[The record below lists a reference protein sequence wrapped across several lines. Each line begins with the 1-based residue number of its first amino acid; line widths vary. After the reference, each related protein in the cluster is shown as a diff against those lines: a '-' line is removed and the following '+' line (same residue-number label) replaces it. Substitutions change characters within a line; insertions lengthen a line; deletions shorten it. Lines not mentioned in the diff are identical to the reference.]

1 MHRNEHVT
9 LDERRINMKDR
20 KIFKLLMLCTVLTLG
35 LCLASSWA
43 MAATPC
49 TDPNGHVWKYWGDGR
64 YLLAECENCKRSASL
79 VLSEKDKV
87 YDGNPANDCVSV
99 NDAMYKWWAEL
110 EYSPEICYYKG
121 STQLTSAPVDV
132 GTYSAKIS
140 AGSGP
145 LEQTASVYFNIL
157 PKSIPIP
164 VLEATALKYDG
175 IKHNLS
181 SLIKNL
187 DDNYVNVYVND
198 TTSDEY
204 MDVGGYIVKFTL
216 KDPVNTTW
224 TDGSKDAIRYHF
236 YVQTVPLIIQAT
248 SRNATVGDNA
258 PDFSNPQK
266 DTDYKI
272 EEGSSA
278 ATQDLQNGRLQISL
292 DASFPV
298 SDNKLSKDGTY
309 TISPEI
315 SGSATKN
322 YTFYAD
328 DGTLTVAAPNTPTVR
343 IPTPPKT
350 YFTYN
355 GREVEFMATPSR
367 YAGYK
372 VVDGSSLWATNAG
385 KYRVELALTDAN
397 TKWSDGTKE
406 NKVFNWEIL
415 PETLIIQVYDKNATV
430 GGLAPD
436 ISKPVENTDYTFTC
450 SPRTNDL
457 DKITVK
463 LSYQG
468 LDPSMN
474 IENPGTY
481 KIQATVEGEPIDAE
495 NYNVYVAPGKLNV
508 VSGSAPVPAYIQIP
522 VPNTNAFAY
531 NGNEQTFMTIASDAG
546 YTASAGSTLKAT
558 DAGTY
563 NVTLQLKDKTN
574 TTWSDGTT
582 KDKEYTFE
590 ILPASLIVQ
599 VKNKSATV
607 GELPP
612 DLTNAQ
618 DGNDYIFLQRPV
630 SSDLG
635 KITASL
641 EYPDPNL
648 ANGRQIT
655 LAGNYEISATIQGAR
670 ATNYKCIVV
679 PGTLAVQAAG
689 DPGNVLIP
697 VLTNTNFLYDGTE
710 KTFMTVA
717 SDAGY
722 TVAAGSTLKATDVG
736 TYQVTLQLKDQT
748 NTTWSDGTTK
758 DKVYTFEIWKAPLFV
773 QVKNKITSVGDT
785 APDLKSAAE
794 GTDYTFLK
802 LPASGDTIT
811 VSLSYASTPDMS
823 QAGTTAIK
831 ATVSGEDADN
841 YEIVTAD
848 GMLVVQAAGAP
859 GTVLIPVLTS
869 NNFLYDGT
877 EQTFMTVSAD
887 AGYTATTDSTLK
899 GKNVGTYHVTL
910 QLKDKANTTWSDGS
924 TTDKD
929 YTFKIWKAPLVVH
942 VKDKSASVG
951 ATAPDLKNA
960 VEGTDYTFLRAPM
973 GGDKINVSLN
983 YAATPDM
990 SQEGTTAIRAN
1001 VTGQNI
1007 ENYDVIVAEGTLTV
1021 VPDDSPEPPLYA
1033 MTQGVNSE
1041 WDTGSSEDARF
1052 RSTAP
1057 YAKFQD
1063 VLVDEQL
1070 VDPSNYTVSEGSTI
1084 IDLKPKFL
1092 KMLAA
1097 GRHKITIRSTDGKVS
1112 CYFWIKNPLPGT
1124 GDTSNLPLWFALFA
1138 AATAAGILLMKKRK
1152 AN

>member
-1 MHRNEHVT
+1 
-9 LDERRINMKDR
+9 MKGELKMKER
-20 KIFKLLMLCTVLTLG
+20 KIIKLLMLCTVLTLG

-49 TDPNGHVWKYWGDGR
+49 TDPNGHVWEYMEGGS
-64 YLLAECENCKRSASL
+64 YLVAECENCKLSACL
-79 VLSEKDKV
+79 ILSAENEV
-87 YDGNPANDCVSV
+87 YDGNPAEYCVSIT
-99 NDAMYKWWAEL
+99 DAMRKWTVEL
-110 EYSPEICYYKG
+110 GDLPEICYYKDDG
-121 STQLTSAPVDV
+121 TPLTSAPVDV
-132 GTYSAKIS
+132 GTYIAKIS

-145 LEQTASVYFNIL
+145 LEQKAKVSFDIL
-157 PKSIPIP
+157 PKSILSP
-164 VLEATALKYDG
+164 VLITAACDYDG
-175 IKHNLS
+175 SKHNLS
-181 SLIKNL
+181 SFIEKLEY
-187 DDNYVNVYVND
+187 NYVNVYVND

-204 MDVGGYIVKFTL
+204 MDAGEYTVKFTL

-224 TDGSKDAIRYHF
+224 ANGSNTELIYHF
-236 YVQTVPLIIQAT
+236 YVRPVPLIIQAT

-258 PDFSNPQK
+258 PDLSNPQI
-266 DTDYKI
+266 DYDYKT
-272 EEGSSA
+272 EADGGA
-278 ATQDLQNGRLQISL
+278 AIQDLKNGRLQISL

-298 SDNKLSKDGTY
+298 NSDNELNEEGTY
-309 TISPEI
+309 TISPKI
-315 SGSATKN
+315 SGSAAKN

-328 DGTLTVAAPNTPTVR
+328 DGTLTVTSDKKAQ
-343 IPTPPKT
+343 IPAFNVTT
-350 YFTYN
+350 FIYN
-355 GREVEFMATPSR
+355 GTTHEFMTSPRPDDLYRASGPLSATDVGQYS
-367 YAGYK
+367 
-372 VVDGSSLWATNAG
+372 VVLKLKDGA
-385 KYRVELALTDAN
+385 
-397 TKWSDGTKE
+397 KWSDGTTE
-406 NKVFNWEIL
+406 NKTYMFEIL
-415 PETLIIQVYDKNATV
+415 PAPLVVQVKNKIAAVGGTAPSLKNA
-430 GGLAPD
+430 
-436 ISKPVENTDYTFTC
+436 VEGTDFAYLRDPAYR
-450 SPRTNDL
+450 SGID
-457 DKITVK
+457 VS
-463 LSYQG
+463 LSYETTPDMTQAG
-468 LDPSMN
+468 S
-474 IENPGTY
+474 T
-481 KIQATVEGEPIDAE
+481 KIKATVSGQDAANYQITTADGELIVQAAGNPSD
-495 NYNVYVAPGKLNV
+495 
-508 VSGSAPVPAYIQIP
+508 VPIP
-522 VPNTNAFAY
+522 VLGNTNFLY
-531 NGNEQTFMTIASDAG
+531 DGNEQTFMTVASDAG
-546 YTASAGSTLKAT
+546 YIATAGSTLKAT
-558 DAGTY
+558 DVGTY

-582 KDKEYTFE
+582 EDKKYTFE
-590 ILPASLIVQ
+590 ILTASLIVQ
-599 VKNKSATV
+599 VTNKSATV

-612 DLTNAQ
+612 DLTKAQ
-618 DGNDYIFLQRPV
+618 EGTDYIFIQRPAT
-630 SSDLG
+630 SDLG

-641 EYPDPNL
+641 NYQDSNL
-648 ANGRQIT
+648 TNGRQIT

-670 ATNYKCIVV
+670 ATNYSCIVV

-689 DPGNVLIP
+689 DPGKVLIP

-748 NTTWSDGTTK
+748 NTTWSDGSTK
-758 DKVYTFEIWKAPLFV
+758 DKVFTFEIWKAPLFV
-773 QVKNKITSVGDT
+773 QAKNKITSVGDT

-831 ATVSGEDADN
+831 ATVSGADASN

-848 GMLVVQAAGAP
+848 GMLVVQAAGDP

-887 AGYTATTDSTLK
+887 AGYKATTDSTLK

-960 VEGTDYTFLRAPM
+960 VQGTDYTFLRAPM

-1124 GDTSNLPLWFALFA
+1124 GDTSNLPLWLSLFA

>member
-1 MHRNEHVT
+1 
-9 LDERRINMKDR
+9 MKGELKMKER
-20 KIFKLLMLCTVLTLG
+20 KIIKLLVLCTILIIG
-35 LCLASSWA
+35 LCSVFSCA
-43 MAATPC
+43 MA
-49 TDPNGHVWKYWGDGR
+49 
-64 YLLAECENCKRSASL
+64 E
-79 VLSEKDKV
+79 
-87 YDGNPANDCVSV
+87 
-99 NDAMYKWWAEL
+99 
-110 EYSPEICYYKG
+110 
-121 STQLTSAPVDV
+121 
-132 GTYSAKIS
+132 
-140 AGSGP
+140 
-145 LEQTASVYFNIL
+145 
-157 PKSIPIP
+157 PKSIIIP
-164 VLEATALKYDG
+164 KQIYSAIFFDG
-175 IKHNLS
+175 CAHKANEFLMKSHFD
-181 SLIKNL
+181 LIK
-187 DDNYVNVYVND
+187 DDVNVTFD
-198 TTSDEY
+198 EITSDSVIDAGRY
-204 MDVGGYIVKFTL
+204 TIMIAL
-216 KDPVNTTW
+216 KDPANTAW
-224 TDGSKDAIRYHF
+224 ADGSTMNRSYEITILPSPLVIR
-236 YVQTVPLIIQAT
+236 TK
-248 SRNATVGDNA
+248 SKNAKIGDPA
-258 PDFSNPQK
+258 PDLSNPQK
-266 DTDYKI
+266 DSDYTMQGQVAALAAFERDI
-272 EEGSSA
+272 ENGGLTLSLADNPYSHIPVDA
-278 ATQDLQNGRLQISL
+278 AG
-292 DASFPV
+292 
-298 SDNKLSKDGTY
+298 KLSSEGTY
-309 TISPEI
+309 VISPEV
-315 SGSATKN
+315 SGTARDN
-322 YTFYAD
+322 YELFLED
-328 DGTLTVAAPNTPTVR
+328 DTLTVTFDNNKKAK
-343 IPTPPKT
+343 IPVFEETT
-350 YFTYN
+350 FIYN
-355 GREVEFMATPSR
+355 GSSHQFM
-367 YAGYK
+367 
-372 VVDGSSLWATNAG
+372 SSPNPNGL
-385 KYRVELALTDAN
+385 YRVSSGQLSATDIGTYPVVLKLNDGA
-397 TKWSDGTKE
+397 KWSDGTTE
-406 NKVFNWEIL
+406 NKTYTFEIL
-415 PETLIIQVYDKNATV
+415 PAPLVVQVKNKIAAVGDTAPSLKNAAEGTDFTYLSQPFDK
-430 GGLAPD
+430 GG
-436 ISKPVENTDYTFTC
+436 IGVS
-450 SPRTNDL
+450 
-457 DKITVK
+457 
-463 LSYQG
+463 LSYETTPDMTQAG
-468 LDPSMN
+468 R
-474 IENPGTY
+474 T
-481 KIQATVEGEPIDAE
+481 KIKATVSGQDAANYQITTANGELIVQAAGNPSD
-495 NYNVYVAPGKLNV
+495 
-508 VSGSAPVPAYIQIP
+508 VPIP
-522 VPNTNAFAY
+522 VLGNTNFLY
-531 NGNEQTFMTIASDAG
+531 DGNEQTFMTVASDAG
-546 YTASAGSTLKAT
+546 YIATAGSTLKAT
-558 DAGTY
+558 DVGTY

-582 KDKEYTFE
+582 EDKKYTFE
-590 ILPASLIVQ
+590 ILTASLIVQ
-599 VKNKSATV
+599 VTNKSATV

-618 DGNDYIFLQRPV
+618 EGTDYIFIQRPAT
-630 SSDLG
+630 SDLG

-641 EYPDPNL
+641 TYPDPNL

-670 ATNYKCIVV
+670 ATNYRCIVV

-689 DPGNVLIP
+689 DPGKVLIP

-722 TVAAGSTLKATDVG
+722 TAAAGSTLKATDVG

-748 NTTWSDGTTK
+748 NTTWSDGSTK
-758 DKVYTFEIWKAPLFV
+758 DKVFTFEIWKAPLFV
-773 QVKNKITSVGDT
+773 QAKNKITSVGDV

-831 ATVSGEDADN
+831 ATVSGADAAN

-848 GMLVVQAAGAP
+848 GMLVVQAAGDP
-859 GTVLIPVLTS
+859 GAVLIPVLTS

-960 VEGTDYTFLRAPM
+960 VQGTDYTFLRAPM

-1021 VPDDSPEPPLYA
+1021 VPDDSPEPPLYS
-1033 MTQGVNSE
+1033 MTQGVNNE
-1041 WDTGSSEDARF
+1041 WEKGSSEDARF

-1063 VLVDEQL
+1063 VLVDDQL

-1092 KMLAA
+1092 KMLTA
-1097 GRHKITIRSTDGKVS
+1097 GRHIITIRSTDGKVS

-1124 GDTSNLPLWFALFA
+1124 GDTGNLPLWFGLFWFGLFA
-1138 AATAAGILLMKKRK
+1138 AATAAGILLVKKRK
-1152 AN
+1152 EN